1 MVEMTAIERIDIKAL
16 EVDATNVK
24 VEAVEIIQI
33 VAMGV
38 GVK

>member
-1 MVEMTAIERIDIKAL
+1 MVEMTAIERIDIKAR
-16 EVDATNVK
+16 ESDNTNVR